1 MALCLREE
9 KIDCLLNGISTAD
22 FQINVRLS
30 PVVYFAVKSFLLVAV
45 CVFYIFFFVVVVLL
59 FFRFFMCV
67 CSILTCI
74 FVFKKFNVNSVY
86 FLDEPFRL
94 LEQMLQ

>member
-1 MALCLREE
+1 MALCLRSE
-9 KIDCLLNGISTAD
+9 KIDCPLNGISTAD

-30 PVVYFAVKSFLLVAV
+30 PVVYFAIKSLLLVAV
-45 CVFYIFFFVVVVLL
+45 CVFYIYFLLLLFFL

-74 FVFKKFNVNSVY
+74 FVFKIFNVNSVNS
-86 FLDEPFRL
+86 LDEPFRL
-94 LEQMLQ
+94 LEQVLL

>member
-30 PVVYFAVKSFLLVAV
+30 PVVCFAVKSFLLVAV
-45 CVFYIFFFVVVVLL
+45 CVFFIFFFLLLL
-59 FFRFFMCV
+59 FFYSSAFLCACV
-67 CSILTCI
+67 RS
-74 FVFKKFNVNSVY
+74 
-86 FLDEPFRL
+86 
-94 LEQMLQ
+94 